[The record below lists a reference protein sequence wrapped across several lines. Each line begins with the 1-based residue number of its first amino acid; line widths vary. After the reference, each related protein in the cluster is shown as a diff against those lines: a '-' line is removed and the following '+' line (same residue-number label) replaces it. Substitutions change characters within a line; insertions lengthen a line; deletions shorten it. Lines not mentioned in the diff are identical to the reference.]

1 MAEPF
6 IPEYI
11 TVHLGTPNSNAPN
24 VTVPFP
30 EYIKNVASSE
40 LYPTWP
46 ENALRANIYAQL
58 SFALNRYYTEFYRSQ
73 GKDFDITSSTAFDQA
88 FVQNREIFDNISDIV
103 DEIFDS
109 YLVRQG
115 QIQPFFA
122 QYCNGTTVT
131 CPGLSQW
138 GTVPL
143 ARNGLTPFEIL
154 QRYYGDDINIV
165 TDVPVEPNANSYPGF
180 SLSVGS
186 VGAPVRLI
194 QFWLNR
200 ISANYPNIPKI
211 QTIDGI
217 FDEVTESAVKKFQQI
232 FNLTP
237 DGIVGKA
244 TWYRIL
250 YIFNAVKRL
259 SELNSEGIS
268 RQELNQQ
275 YNRPY
280 RLGDSGKGVLSLQ
293 YYLQTI
299 SDYYPSVPSLTL
311 DGIFGEGTE
320 RTVKAFQTLF
330 GLNPDGIVGNQTW
343 NQIYDAYLGVI
354 RDRPF
359 NPAGLRQ
366 FPGQTL
372 RVGSTGE
379 FVEFLQQYINAAAL
393 VYPSVPTLP
402 VTGNYGQQTRNAV
415 SEFQRVYGLPVTGTV
430 GPLTW
435 YELAS
440 IYESVER
447 GNFRQTGQAPGYIIN
462 R

>member
-46 ENALRANIYAQL
+46 ENAIRANIYAQI

-131 CPGLSQW
+131 CAGLSQW

-143 ARNGLTPFEIL
+143 ARNGLTPYEIL
-154 QRYYGDDINIV
+154 QRYYGNDINIV

-186 VGAPVRLI
+186 VGTPVRLI

-200 ISANYPNIPKI
+200 ISANYPSIPKI
-211 QTIDGI
+211 QTIDGV
-217 FDEVTESAVKKFQQI
+217 FDEVTESAVKRFQQI

-268 RQELNQQ
+268 RQELNEQ

-299 SDYYPSVPSLTL
+299 SDYYPSVPTLAL

-447 GNFRQTGQAPGYIIN
+447 GNFRQTGQVQGYIIN

>member
-200 ISANYPNIPKI
+200 ISANYPSIPKI

-237 DGIVGKA
+237 DGIVGG
-244 TWYRIL
+244 L
-250 YIFNAVKRL
+250 MLFC
-259 SELNSEGIS
+259 
-268 RQELNQQ
+268 
-275 YNRPY
+275 
-280 RLGDSGKGVLSLQ
+280 
-293 YYLQTI
+293 
-299 SDYYPSVPSLTL
+299 L
-311 DGIFGEGTE
+311 DGIFH
-320 RTVKAFQTLF
+320 
-330 GLNPDGIVGNQTW
+330 
-343 NQIYDAYLGVI
+343 QIFHILLTIAWKCCTMTMCLGFDYPKQSI
-354 RDRPF
+354 RKE
-359 NPAGLRQ
+359 
-366 FPGQTL
+366 
-372 RVGSTGE
+372 VHH
-379 FVEFLQQYINAAAL
+379 
-393 VYPSVPTLP
+393 
-402 VTGNYGQQTRNAV
+402 
-415 SEFQRVYGLPVTGTV
+415 
-430 GPLTW
+430 
-435 YELAS
+435 YE
-440 IYESVER
+440 
-447 GNFRQTGQAPGYIIN
+447 
-462 R
+462 